1 MLYYTEFCLS
11 EREVPGESSICI
23 YISGCCH
30 NCPNCHYPL
39 LKEQDYGEKL
49 ADYYKDI
56 IDLYLRQ
63 ATCVCFLGEG
73 SNTEIE
79 HNEFKLIVEYANLKG
94 LKTCLYSGRD
104 IEIEEWMQI
113 FDYIKLGSYVEI
125 LGGLE
130 SKKTNQRFWKNTE
143 DGYKLKTD
151 LFFRTSR

>member
-1 MLYYTEFCLS
+1 MLYYTEFGLS

-30 NCPNCHYPL
+30 NCLHCHYPL
-39 LKEQDYGEKL
+39 LKEKDYGEKL
-49 ADYYKDI
+49 SNYYKDI

-73 SNTEIE
+73 ANTEIE
-79 HNEFKLIVEYANLKG
+79 HDELRLAVEYAKLKG

-104 IEIEEWMQI
+104 IEIEEWMHV
-113 FDYIKLGSYVEI
+113 FDYIKLGSYIER

-130 SKKTNQRFWKNTE
+130 SENTNQVFWQKIN
-143 DGYKLKTD
+143 GSFVPRND
-151 LFFRTSR
+151 LFHKYQG